1 MVRFL
6 FWTSPHSRAE
16 RRQRQARQVL
26 CAMLDIR
33 DNTAL
38 SRLELES
45 GGVTA
50 FLNYRLDG
58 GLITLQHTETPVA
71 ARGRGL
77 ASQLVQG
84 VLDIVRARGTEN
96 RAVLRLRARLPRQT
110 PGISGSGSVASD
122 IAVSGE

>member
-1 MVRFL
+1 M
-6 FWTSPHSRAE
+6 P
-16 RRQRQARQVL
+16 
-26 CAMLDIR
+26 DIC

-38 SRLELES
+38 SRFELES

-58 GLITLQHTETPVA
+58 GVITLQHTETPVA

-84 VLDIVRARGTEN
+84 VLDIVRARGQKIVPPCAFV
-96 RAVLRLRARLPRQT
+96 RAYLAKHPEYRDL
-110 PGISGSGSVASD
+110 VA
-122 IAVSGE
+122 